1 MLTENLWDAGDLLA
15 AVINGA
21 TSPVSLK
28 GNWLLIPPPS
38 SPHVASRIST
48 LGVGMKKKR
57 LFHEI
62 RSRIEEEEEEGAFKI
77 PVVGGEPITV
87 ALKYGNRGAGSAYR
101 RLDKRCDA
109 RSIGPPTDP
118 CARAPFLSLSL
129 SLSLSAPLSPARNHL
144 LCTWLEA
151 DCYPG
156 ILPFLRLSWPASSP
170 DTWSRSTAIA
180 IARISFSVRDR
191 PPIENGN
198 KGAFEVSRSIL
209 DTRGNLSLC
218 LCFNSSSDLNSLV
231 KVADFIARDFIA
243 LYIIFVLRWLRS
255 WKKVEIWKC
264 IG

>member
-1 MLTENLWDAGDLLA
+1 
-15 AVINGA
+15 
-21 TSPVSLK
+21 
-28 GNWLLIPPPS
+28 
-38 SPHVASRIST
+38 
-48 LGVGMKKKR
+48 MKKKR

-77 PVVGGEPITV
+77 PVAGGEPITV

-129 SLSLSAPLSPARNHL
+129 SLSRLRSPRPAII
-144 LCTWLEA
+144 
-151 DCYPG
+151 CYVRDSK
-156 ILPFLRLSWPASSP
+156 L
-170 DTWSRSTAIA
+170 TAILAFCHSYVSPGRPRVLTPGRDQPRSPSRGFPPPSA
-180 IARISFSVRDR
+180 IGLRSRTEIK
-191 PPIENGN
+191 EL
-198 KGAFEVSRSIL
+198 SRSIL

-243 LYIIFVLRWLRS
+243 LCIIFVLR
-255 WKKVEIWKC
+255 
-264 IG
+264 